1 MIDITK
7 NTEDKDKFILGVA
20 LKDDE
25 NKYVIKYASGR
36 SENCDFTVS
45 SLNQVLG
52 LMEEQY
58 LEYRDDYIKEIL
70 KENKRATMKQLIE
83 ALLAILGVYLS
94 ASMPLPNILKIL
106 IICVLVVSSMCYQ
119 KEQSEKVDYN
129 RYAAGVILSADEFL
143 KMKDNF
149 KVRIVDPNTGLEE
162 DWYLLTLSDIQ
173 AIVDPKL
180 VGKIAKTITPDMKEE
195 EEHNTTEIL
204 EKRMKLR

>member
-7 NTEDKDKFILGVA
+7 NAEDKDKFILGVA
-20 LKDDE
+20 LKEDE

-36 SENCDFTVS
+36 SKNCDFTVS

-106 IICVLVVSSMCYQ
+106 IICVLVVSSICYQ

-149 KVRIVDPNTGLEE
+149 RVRIVDPNTGLEE

-195 EEHNTTEIL
+195 EERNTTEIL

>member
-7 NTEDKDKFILGVA
+7 NAEDKDKFILGVA

-45 SLNQVLG
+45 SLNHVLS
-52 LMEEQY
+52 LMEKQY

>member
-45 SLNQVLG
+45 SLNHVLS
-52 LMEEQY
+52 LMEKQY

>member
-7 NTEDKDKFILGVA
+7 NAEDKDKFILGVA
-20 LKDDE
+20 LKEDE

-106 IICVLVVSSMCYQ
+106 IICVLVVSSICYQ

-180 VGKIAKTITPDMKEE
+180 VGKTAKTITPDMKEE
-195 EEHNTTEIL
+195 EERNTTEIL

>member
-7 NTEDKDKFILGVA
+7 NTEDKDKFVLGVA

-106 IICVLVVSSMCYQ
+106 IICVLVVSSICYQ

>member
-7 NTEDKDKFILGVA
+7 NAEDKDKFILGVA
-20 LKDDE
+20 LKEDE

-106 IICVLVVSSMCYQ
+106 IICVLVVSSICYQ

>member
-7 NTEDKDKFILGVA
+7 NAEDKDKFILGVA

-45 SLNQVLG
+45 SLNHVLS
-52 LMEEQY
+52 LMEKQY

-106 IICVLVVSSMCYQ
+106 IICVLVVSSICYQ

>member
-106 IICVLVVSSMCYQ
+106 IICVLVVSSICYQ

>member
-7 NTEDKDKFILGVA
+7 NAEDKDKFILGVA